1 MQTNTSPQLLAQA
14 TGYTLLEPS
23 VIQPNPASASGTPTN
38 LTQYLKGAYVTLFI
52 VIIIGAV
59 LVLVYFGIAYMF
71 SDVSNFKA
79 DAKRR
84 LTNVFIGLAIALLSV
99 VLLNEINPDLLSLDL
114 TRIKSVTDAVGITGR

>member
-1 MQTNTSPQLLAQA
+1 MITNNQPQLLAEA

-23 VIQPNPASASGTPTN
+23 VVQPNPTVASGAPTN
-38 LTQYLKGAYVTLFI
+38 LTQYLGGAYVTLFI
-52 VIIIGAV
+52 VIIVGAV

-114 TRIKSVTDAVGITGR
+114 SRIKTVTDAVGLTGQ